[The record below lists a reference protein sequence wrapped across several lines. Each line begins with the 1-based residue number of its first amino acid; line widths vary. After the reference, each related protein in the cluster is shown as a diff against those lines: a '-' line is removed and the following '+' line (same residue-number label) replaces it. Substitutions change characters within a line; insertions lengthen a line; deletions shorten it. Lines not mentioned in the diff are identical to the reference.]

1 MRKLKLGLASLAA
14 VAVLAGCSSATT
26 LTDASGQTTTRS
38 TAIGNSG
45 SSEALTA
52 LLSENQESH
61 YSQDDSDY
69 DESSVTQITL
79 NGSSATA
86 SGSGVTVD
94 GSTVTI
100 TSAGTYRLAGS
111 LTGQVIV
118 NADSQDVKLILN
130 GVELT
135 NPSGSPM
142 VVTAADE
149 VTLILAD
156 GTENTIS
163 DADTSGDNPQ
173 DSPSPAAPS
182 RSIRRATGSIPMR
195 PGRSRGAA
203 S

>member
-1 MRKLKLGLASLAA
+1 MKMRKLKLGLASLAA

-94 GSTVTI
+94 GST
-100 TSAGTYRLAGS
+100 GTYRLAGS

>member
-1 MRKLKLGLASLAA
+1 M
-14 VAVLAGCSSATT
+14 
-26 LTDASGQTTTRS
+26 
-38 TAIGNSG
+38 
-45 SSEALTA
+45 
-52 LLSENQESH
+52 
-61 YSQDDSDY
+61 
-69 DESSVTQITL
+69 
-79 NGSSATA
+79 
-86 SGSGVTVD
+86 
-94 GSTVTI
+94 
-100 TSAGTYRLAGS
+100 
-111 LTGQVIV
+111 IV

-182 RSIRRATGSIPMR
+182 RSIRRATGSIPTR
-195 PGRSRGAA
+195 PGRSRGQRRGPRTHHGGNGSVDTHSGLTVTGGELWAIGA
-203 S
+203 SGMAESPSGNSP

>member
-1 MRKLKLGLASLAA
+1 M
-14 VAVLAGCSSATT
+14 
-26 LTDASGQTTTRS
+26 
-38 TAIGNSG
+38 
-45 SSEALTA
+45 
-52 LLSENQESH
+52 
-61 YSQDDSDY
+61 
-69 DESSVTQITL
+69 
-79 NGSSATA
+79 
-86 SGSGVTVD
+86 
-94 GSTVTI
+94 
-100 TSAGTYRLAGS
+100 GTYRLAGS

-135 NPSGSPM
+135 NPSGFPM

-156 GTENTIS
+156 GTGNMIS

-173 DSPSPAAPS
+173 GFTITGGAVTIDSEGD
-182 RSIRRATGSIPMR
+182 GSIPTR